1 MGTNFYFM
9 TKNKELAHKHFAIE
23 HDWGVSDEEYKI
35 VDDPCF
41 GYEIHLNKL
50 SFGWRP
56 LFQEHKE
63 FSSWDELEAFY
74 MDHKDDLEIYDE
86 YGDKYEWIDYKKR
99 IFDHAAREPE
109 PMKWFYG
116 IDPLDKVFSSY
127 PKNRLYSDRCNPEE
141 AEFWIPID
149 HVKYFESEKKA
160 KEKFRVW
167 DYPICTD
174 LNYWNDK
181 NPEYLIDWTDREFS

>member
-41 GYEIHLNKL
+41 RYEIHLNKL
-50 SFGWRP
+50 SMGWRP
-56 LFQEHKE
+56 LFQKHKE
-63 FSSWDELEAFY
+63 FSSWDELESFY
-74 MDHKDDLEIYDE
+74 MKHKDDLEIYDE
-86 YGDKYEWIDYKKR
+86 YDDKYEWIDYKKK
-99 IFDHAAREPE
+99 IFSHAAREPE

-116 IDPLDKVFSSY
+116 IDPMDKVFSRHH
-127 PKNRLYSDRCNPEE
+127 KNRLYSGRCNPEE

-167 DYPICTD
+167 EYPIFTD

-181 NPEYLIDWTDREFS
+181 NPEYLIDWTEGEFS